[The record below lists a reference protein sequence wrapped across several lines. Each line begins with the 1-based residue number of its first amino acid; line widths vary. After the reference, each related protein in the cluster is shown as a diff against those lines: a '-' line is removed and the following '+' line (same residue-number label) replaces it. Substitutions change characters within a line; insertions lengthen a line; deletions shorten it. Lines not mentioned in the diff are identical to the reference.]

1 MRHGSI
7 PSHSG
12 INFYAGFGGSSPS
25 HLTKQAYGIVPMAS
39 HYKANGQGRDTYIGF
54 DNGGLY
60 QPYQPDLAPKWGA
73 FNEKKKNEN
82 DGSLCSIPTKCQ

>member
-7 PSHSG
+7 PKHSG

-39 HYKANGQGRDTYIGF
+39 HYKANG
-54 DNGGLY
+54 
-60 QPYQPDLAPKWGA
+60 
-73 FNEKKKNEN
+73 
-82 DGSLCSIPTKCQ
+82 